1 MTIKPIDPASLRLGD
16 HIITWGGRGLV
27 INGKDDRI
35 TLTVQEAR
43 QLAEWLEGLV
53 KDEQLLRSSNGS

>member
-1 MTIKPIDPASLRLGD
+1 MAIKPIEPASLRLGD
-16 HIITWGGRGLV
+16 HIITWGWRGLV

-35 TLTVQEAR
+35 TLTVRETK

-53 KDEQLLRSSNGS
+53 KDATESID